1 MATFNPTIQLGC
13 SPCQCAVAAASVNSW
28 KHVSNVACATYPIRY
43 RDSNPHSLFRLAD
56 QFKRPQIPK
65 RSSWRPT
72 TMASG
77 FTFLALLAI
86 LLAAYYELSLKA
98 VLSGFGVWRKI
109 EPVGNA
115 NCKKVEA
122 LQACESTSRPSGF
135 IFDLVT
141 RLHSPQRSCCTHPA
155 ACFILP
161 ARRQQNAGAGS
172 QLWGS
177 LTRTGWLST
186 IT

>member
-1 MATFNPTIQLGC
+1 MLRVPRIQ
-13 SPCQCAVAAASVNSW
+13 
-28 KHVSNVACATYPIRY
+28 Y

-65 RSSWRPT
+65 RYSWRPT

-109 EPVGNA
+109 EPIGNA

-122 LQACESTSRPSGF
+122 LQACESTSRPSGSF
-135 IFDLVT
+135 
-141 RLHSPQRSCCTHPA
+141 
-155 ACFILP
+155 
-161 ARRQQNAGAGS
+161 
-172 QLWGS
+172 
-177 LTRTGWLST
+177 LT
-186 IT
+186 